1 VRLVG
6 VLVLVLMLGTLLV
19 HRALSSSDPGGIPRR
34 RAAAA
39 QRSALPAA
47 DAEKLVVSFG
57 YADLEAGVTNLHPS
71 QVGRVIEVPVREND
85 TVAAGGI
92 LLRLDDKAARYKVDE
107 AKAVLAEATA
117 RLVKAE
123 EAPEQHRLRIA
134 EQTAMRNAARYRLTS
149 AQHTLTGRRTQM
161 RIESF
166 GRKREDPV
174 TTEEVA
180 STAERIKEFEEV
192 LSEQETRLKALE
204 AQHPEVDVARV
215 RAEVST
221 ASVRLHDAERILEEH
236 TLRAPKAGKL
246 LRIFVTPGELLTA
259 PPKRAAIQFCPDE
272 PRIIRAEIDQAF
284 ASRVA
289 VGLPAV
295 AQDDS
300 ATGPT
305 WRGRVTRVSDWYTQR
320 RQVADEQL
328 QLRDIRTLECL
339 IGLDADQP
347 PLRIGQRVHVTILRE
362 R

>member
-1 VRLVG
+1 VSFSIVLLLVT
-6 VLVLVLMLGTLLV
+6 MIATLLV
-19 HRALSSSDPGGIPRR
+19 HRALSWSGPGGVTPRPVVGAPPSVDPGGEN
-34 RAAAA
+34 
-39 QRSALPAA
+39 
-47 DAEKLVVSFG
+47 EKLVVCFG

-71 QVGRVIEVPVREND
+71 QVGRVMEIPVREND
-85 TVAAGGI
+85 TVPAGGV
-92 LLRLDDKAARYKVDE
+92 LLRLDDNAARYKVEE
-107 AKAVLAEATA
+107 AKAMLEEART

-134 EQTAMRNAARYRLTS
+134 EQKATRNSARYRLAS
-149 AQHTLTGRRTQM
+149 AQHTLAGRRTQM
-161 RIESF
+161 KIESF
-166 GRKREDPV
+166 GRKRDDPV

-192 LSEQETRLKALE
+192 LNEQEARLKALE
-204 AQHPEVDVARV
+204 AQNPEADVARA

-221 ASVRLHDAERILEEH
+221 VSVRLHDAERVLEEH
-236 TLRAPKAGKL
+236 TLRAPKAGKV
-246 LRIFVTPGELLTA
+246 LRIFATPGELLTS

-305 WRGRVTRVSDWYTQR
+305 WHGRVARVSDWYTQR
-320 RQVADEQL
+320 RQIADEQL

-339 IGLDADQP
+339 IGLDAGQP
-347 PLRIGQRVHVTILRE
+347 PLRIGQRVHVTILRG